1 MKSRL
6 IEIRTVLS
14 LLLLFLV
21 GGLVPGQDVLSAQ
34 APSSGGEVPQL
45 FHTSDQCLAC
55 HNGLVAQNGEDVS
68 IGFKWRS
75 SMMGNAGRDPYWMA
89 AVRRESLDH
98 PAAVDA
104 IEDKCTVC
112 HLGMARTTAVAEGG
126 QGRAFE
132 NFPIL
137 GEGGPQT
144 DLAIDGVSCTVCH
157 QIQNINLGVEEG
169 FTGGYSIDLTTGMGH
184 RTVVGPFEVDAGR
197 TLVMESASE
206 FRPVEAAYIQSAE
219 FCANCHTL
227 FTHALDADG
236 NEAGELAEQAPYLE
250 WKHSDYPGQATCQD
264 CHMPVVEGEVSVTG
278 VLPNPRAE
286 VNRHSFRGGN
296 FLMPRI
302 LNKHRAALDVQALPQ
317 ELEETARASE
327 ENLATKAASVEV
339 VPVGIEDGRLEVDV
353 VVTNMAGHKV
363 PSAYPSRRAWIHM
376 TVRDSGGQAVFESG
390 SFQPD
395 GSIIGNDNDADGSRF
410 EPHYLEITDPDQV
423 QIYEDIMVDFRGDVT
438 TGLLWG
444 VEYVKDNRLLPRG
457 FDKATASDDVA
468 VKGTALGDEDFV
480 GGGDKTRYAVRV
492 GNASG
497 PFRVEVEVWYQPI
510 GYRWAENLGDYD
522 TAESDQFMEFFKGVS
537 SASGALLARAG
548 ATIQ

>member
-1 MKSRL
+1 MTTRMIK
-6 IEIRTVLS
+6 IRSVLT
-14 LLLLFLV
+14 LLPLFLACV
-21 GGLVPGQDVLSAQ
+21 FVPGQEEV
-34 APSSGGEVPQL
+34 SGQVSGSGEAVPQL

-55 HNGLVAQNGEDVS
+55 HNGLVAPNGEDVS

-98 PAAVDA
+98 PAAVDV

-132 NFPIL
+132 NFPVI
-137 GEGGPQT
+137 GEGGAHT
-144 DLAIDGVSCTVCH
+144 ELAVDGVSCTVCH
-157 QIQNINLGVEEG
+157 QIQNVNLGMEEG
-169 FTGGYSIDLTTGMGH
+169 FTGGYSIDLTTPMGQ
-184 RTVVGPFEVDAGR
+184 RSVIGPFEVDPGR
-197 TLVMESASE
+197 TRLMESASE

-250 WKHSDYPGQATCQD
+250 WRHSDYPGEATCQD

-278 VLPNPRAE
+278 VLPNPRAD

-317 ELEETARASE
+317 ELEETARAAE
-327 ENLATKAASVEV
+327 VNLATEAATMDV
-339 VPVGIEDGRLEVDV
+339 VPVGLMDGRVDV
-353 VVTNMAGHKV
+353 DVAITNLAGHKV
-363 PSAYPSRRAWIHM
+363 PTAYPSRRAWIHL
-376 TVRDSGGQAVFESG
+376 TVRDAAGRLVFESG
-390 SFQPD
+390 EFQPD
-395 GSIIGNDNDADGSRF
+395 GSISGNDNDSDGSRF
-410 EPHYLEITDPDQV
+410 EPHYLEITLPGQV
-423 QIYEDIMVDFRGDVT
+423 QIYEDIMVDYAGAVT

-457 FDKATASDDVA
+457 FDKNTAPDDVA
-468 VKGTALGDEDFV
+468 VKGEALGDLDFV
-480 GGGDKTRYAVRV
+480 GGGDTTHYSVSV

-497 PFRVEVEVWYQPI
+497 PFQVEVELWYQPI
-510 GYRWAENLGDYD
+510 GYRWARSLGEYD
-522 TAESDQFMEFFKGVS
+522 TAESDQFLEFFDGVS
-537 SASGALLARAG
+537 SASAALLARAR
-548 ATIQ
+548 ATVQ